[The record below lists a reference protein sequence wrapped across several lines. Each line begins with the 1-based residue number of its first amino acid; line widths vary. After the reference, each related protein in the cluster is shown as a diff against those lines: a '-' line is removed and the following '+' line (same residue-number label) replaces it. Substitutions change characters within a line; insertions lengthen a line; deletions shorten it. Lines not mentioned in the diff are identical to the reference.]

1 MDRLSD
7 IIKWLEQI
15 KDCYG
20 DLPVLK
26 EENKGC
32 YTDVTFVITSQNI
45 RFKYRYQSPSSS
57 TGENEKI
64 MIGPIVEIY

>member
-15 KDCYG
+15 KNSYG

-26 EENKGC
+26 ESDKGV
-32 YTDVTFVITSQNI
+32 YVDVTFVITNQNI
-45 RFKYRYQSPSSS
+45 RFKYRYPSVSSPS
-57 TGENEKI
+57 GEREAVL
-64 MIGPIVEIY
+64 IGPIVEIF